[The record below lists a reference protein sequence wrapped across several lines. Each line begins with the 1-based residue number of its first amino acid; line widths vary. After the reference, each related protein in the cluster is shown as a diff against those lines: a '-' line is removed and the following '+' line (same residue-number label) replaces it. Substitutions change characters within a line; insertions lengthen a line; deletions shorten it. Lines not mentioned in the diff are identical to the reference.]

1 MSQRLQGNKMINKSF
16 AFTALMLTTILHGN
30 HIKTTKIH
38 NQTVVDYTLNEN
50 VSKKFNDLMNVET
63 KDAYKNWDHYKVV
76 AKDALEK
83 VLPEDLKGIIYN
95 MRHTNVP
102 TALVVHNMPIDNVI
116 PPTPQN
122 GIRPPVIGQEHGK
135 GYVSESSLL
144 GLCSMLDSYP
154 DFDENEKDG
163 TYINQIIPRDDAKSK
178 AVASSNGS
186 EIPFFAH
193 TENVY
198 SPKPL
203 KFFSLL
209 CLRGDPKVS
218 TSMLFLEDIL
228 AAIKAD
234 GKEGMIEEMKVAQF
248 IMKSGPS
255 FEGKE
260 RRLINLPILEQIDGE
275 RIYRFNANFDR
286 VEGANERAKEI
297 VTYLTNLL
305 KSKEFFDANKV
316 SVTLS
321 KGDLLLFNNWEVMHA
336 RDAFTIDKSNWRWLQ
351 RCYFMLNEFK

>member
-1 MSQRLQGNKMINKSF
+1 MNHKGFSL
-16 AFTALMLTTILHGN
+16 AALILPITLLGGD
-30 HIKTTKIH
+30 HIKITQIH
-38 NQTVVDYTLNEN
+38 NQTVLDYTLDEQ
-50 VSKKFNDLMNVET
+50 VSKDFNELINVET

-76 AKDALEK
+76 AKEALER
-83 VLPEDLKGIIYN
+83 VLPQDLKDIIYN

-116 PPTPQN
+116 PQTPQN
-122 GIRPPVIGQEHGK
+122 GIRPPVTGEVDGK
-135 GYVSESSLL
+135 GYASECTLL

-218 TSMLFLEDIL
+218 TSMLFLDDIL

-234 GKEGMIEEMKVAQF
+234 GKEDMIEEMKISQF

-255 FEGKE
+255 FEGRG
-260 RRLINLPILEQIDGE
+260 RRLITLPILEQIDGE
-275 RIYRFNANFDR
+275 RIYRFNANLDR
-286 VEGANERAKEI
+286 VEGANDRAKEI
-297 VTYLTNLL
+297 VAYLTNLL
-305 KSKEFFDANKV
+305 KSKEFFDSSKI

-336 RDAFTIDKSNWRWLQ
+336 RDAFKIDKNNWRWLQ
-351 RCYFMLNEFK
+351 RCYFMLNEYK